1 MKDAMSDIEE
11 NKGVLRS
18 CYSWRM
24 WAMAPRE
31 ANVTCDSLSSVGAL
45 CPQGCSQGFVALNTV
60 QDQRYLRF

>member
-1 MKDAMSDIEE
+1 MKDSMSDIEE

-18 CYSWRM
+18 RYSWRT

-31 ANVTCDSLSSVGAL
+31 AHVTSDSLSSAGAS

-60 QDQRYLRF
+60 QVQHYLGF